1 MAFSFARMVIATLG
15 VSVALFLFH
24 MFLVPPSSSRQT
36 GLGISDTTFAF
47 ANSRK
52 NYASAKVI
60 ASGPPI
66 GDSQKY
72 EKIASVT
79 QMSDNFDADRR
90 LIEGRIPEYG
100 GVTQLEHASGLTG
113 FRTLH
118 LGIGVPPD
126 RFDGFVTAIRA
137 IGRTAQIEIV
147 KNDKTNEYLQLRAK
161 RTTLD
166 KARAA
171 LEVLKE
177 QGGSTDERMKVQNR
191 LTEIEQQI
199 QDLAVSLGDFD
210 SQNEL
215 CTIKLTLRERTNPL
229 QAGFWTRARLSTE
242 WTALIVAGIGGGAL
256 MLVIAGWLGA
266 GLLTLGLRL
275 VRHARSGDI
284 V

>member
-1 MAFSFARMVIATLG
+1 MAFPFARVLVATLG

-24 MFLVPPSSSRQT
+24 LFLVPPPSSRQP
-36 GLGISDTTFAF
+36 GLGIPNTTFD
-47 ANSRK
+47 RK
-52 NYASAKVI
+52 NYASAKLI

-100 GVTQLEHASGLTG
+100 GVTQLERASGLTG

-118 LGIGVPPD
+118 LGIGVLPD

-177 QGGSTDERMKVQNR
+177 QGGSTDERMKV
-191 LTEIEQQI
+191 
-199 QDLAVSLGDFD
+199 
-210 SQNEL
+210 
-215 CTIKLTLRERTNPL
+215 
-229 QAGFWTRARLSTE
+229 
-242 WTALIVAGIGGGAL
+242 
-256 MLVIAGWLGA
+256 
-266 GLLTLGLRL
+266 
-275 VRHARSGDI
+275 
-284 V
+284 

>member
-1 MAFSFARMVIATLG
+1 MASPFARIVVAVLG

-24 MFLVPPSSSRQT
+24 LFLVPPPGSPET
-36 GLGISDTTFAF
+36 GFGVPDTRGAF
-47 ANSRK
+47 ESSRK
-52 NYASAKVI
+52 NYASAKVS
-60 ASGPPI
+60 ASGLPI

-79 QMSDNFDADRR
+79 QLSGSFDADRR
-90 LIEGRIPEYG
+90 LIEGRIAEYG
-100 GVTQLEHASGLTG
+100 GVTQLERALGLTG

-126 RFDGFVTAIRA
+126 RFDAFITAIRA

-147 KNDKTNEYLQLRAK
+147 KNDKTNEYLQLRAR

-215 CTIKLTLRERTNPL
+215 CTVKLTLRERTAPL
-229 QAGFWTRARLSTE
+229 QAGFWTRARISTE
-242 WTALIVAGIGGGAL
+242 WAALIVAGIGSGIL
-256 MLVIAGWLGA
+256 MLVVAGWLGA
-266 GLLTLGLRL
+266 GLFTLALRL

-284 V
+284 A